1 MTTFSN
7 FTYYNPTRIVFGS
20 GTIASIEKLIPT
32 DKKILFI
39 YGGGSIRT
47 NGVHAQVTEALKG
60 HTYTEFSGVE
70 PNPHKETLDKAVAVV
85 KSEGIDFILAVG
97 GGSVIDGAKYVAAAA
112 LYDGDGWDIL
122 EWKHIVKKAVPIG
135 AVLTLPATGS
145 ESNGGSVITRAETH
159 EKRFFKSEAVYPVF
173 AVMDYTVMASLSDR
187 QLANGLADTFVHTTE
202 QYLTYPTD
210 GMVQDGYAEALLR
223 NIAAL
228 AKDWENRRTES
239 WQKNLMWTSNQA
251 LNELIGVGM
260 PQDWATHMIGHELT
274 AIYGLDHGQTLA
286 IVLPALLRQL
296 RLQKSKKLL
305 KMGRNVFGLEGAE
318 LTEDKVIDRIEA
330 LFRSVDI
337 KLTFSEY
344 GIKADVDAVVTA
356 LKSHGMTALGETG
369 SITPDVAACILQRAL

>member
-39 YGGGSIRT
+39 YGGGSIKT
-47 NGVHAQVTEALKG
+47 NGVYAQVTEALKG
-60 HTYTEFSGVE
+60 HTFTEFSGVE
-70 PNPHKETLDKAVAVV
+70 ANPHKETLDKAVAVV
-85 KSEGIDFILAVG
+85 KNEGIDFILAVG

-122 EWKHIVKKAVPIG
+122 EWKHTVKKAVPIG

-145 ESNGGSVITRAETH
+145 ESNGGSVITRAETQ

-173 AVMDYTVMASLSDR
+173 AVMDYTVMTTLSDR
-187 QLANGLADTFVHTTE
+187 QLANGLVDTFVHTTE

-251 LNELIGVGM
+251 LNELIGVGV

-305 KMGRNVFGLEGAE
+305 KMGRNVFGLEGAD
-318 LTEDKVIDRIEA
+318 LTEDKTIDKIEA
-330 LFRSVDI
+330 LFRSVDV
-337 KLTFSEY
+337 KLTLSEY

-356 LKSHGMTALGETG
+356 LKGHGMTALGETG

>member
-39 YGGGSIRT
+39 YGGGSIKT
-47 NGVHAQVTEALKG
+47 NGVYAQVTEALKG
-60 HTYTEFSGVE
+60 HTFTEFSGVE
-70 PNPHKETLDKAVAVV
+70 ANPHKETLDKAVAVV
-85 KSEGIDFILAVG
+85 KNEGIDFILAVG

-122 EWKHIVKKAVPIG
+122 EWKHTVKKAVPIG

-145 ESNGGSVITRAETH
+145 ESNGGSVITRAETQ

-173 AVMDYTVMASLSDR
+173 AVMDYTVMTTLSDR
-187 QLANGLADTFVHTTE
+187 QLANGLVDTFVHTTE
-202 QYLTYPTD
+202 QYLTHPTD

-251 LNELIGVGM
+251 LNELIGVGV

-305 KMGRNVFGLEGAE
+305 KMGRNVFGLEGAD
-318 LTEDKVIDRIEA
+318 LTEDKTIDKIEA
-330 LFRSVDI
+330 LFRSVDV
-337 KLTFSEY
+337 KLTLSEY

-356 LKSHGMTALGETG
+356 LKGHGMTALGETG

>member
-20 GTIASIEKLIPT
+20 GTIASIEKLIHT

-39 YGGGSIRT
+39 YGGGSIKT
-47 NGVHAQVTEALKG
+47 NGVYAQVTEALKG
-60 HTYTEFSGVE
+60 HTFTEFSGVE
-70 PNPHKETLDKAVAVV
+70 ANPHKETLDKAVAVV
-85 KSEGIDFILAVG
+85 KNEGIDFILAVG

-122 EWKHIVKKAVPIG
+122 EWKHTVKKAVPIG

-145 ESNGGSVITRAETH
+145 ESNGGSVITRAETQ

-173 AVMDYTVMASLSDR
+173 AVMDYTVMTTLSDR
-187 QLANGLADTFVHTTE
+187 QLANGLVDTFVHTAE

-251 LNELIGVGM
+251 LNELIGVGV

-305 KMGRNVFGLEGAE
+305 KMGRNVFGLEGAD
-318 LTEDKVIDRIEA
+318 LTEDKTIDKIEA
-330 LFRSVDI
+330 LFRSVDV
-337 KLTFSEY
+337 KLTLSEY

-356 LKSHGMTALGETG
+356 LKGHGMTALGETG

>member
-20 GTIASIEKLIPT
+20 GTIASIEKLIHT

-39 YGGGSIRT
+39 YGGGSIKT
-47 NGVHAQVTEALKG
+47 NGVYAQVTEALKG
-60 HTYTEFSGVE
+60 HTFTEFSGVE
-70 PNPHKETLDKAVAVV
+70 ANPHKETLDKAVAVV
-85 KSEGIDFILAVG
+85 KNEGIDFILAVG

-112 LYDGDGWDIL
+112 LYDGNGWDIL
-122 EWKHIVKKAVPIG
+122 EWKHTVKKAVPIG

-145 ESNGGSVITRAETH
+145 ESNGGSVITRAETQ

-173 AVMDYTVMASLSDR
+173 AVMDYTVMTTLSDR
-187 QLANGLADTFVHTTE
+187 QLANGLVDTFVHTTE

-251 LNELIGVGM
+251 LNELIGVGV

-305 KMGRNVFGLEGAE
+305 KMGRNVFGLEGAD
-318 LTEDKVIDRIEA
+318 LTEDKTIDKIEA
-330 LFRSVDI
+330 LFRSVDV
-337 KLTFSEY
+337 KLTLSEY

-356 LKSHGMTALGETG
+356 LKGHGMTALGETG